1 MTASFSI
8 GMTISAG
15 FATVVLPILFHS
27 LIFRND
33 ALTGLTGTFHGSYGS
48 HSVFS
53 NLAVL

>member
-8 GMTISAG
+8 GMTLSTG
-15 FATVVLPILFHS
+15 FATVVLSILFHS
-27 LIFRND
+27 IIFRND

-48 HSVFS
+48 HGVFS